1 MKADTEPTEESRRV
15 IILIHK
21 GSYRKGCIRA
31 FLDFTSSR
39 LPTREDCWV

>member
-1 MKADTEPTEESRRV
+1 MKADTEPTEQSRTA
-15 IILIHK
+15 IIIHK
-21 GSYRKGCIRA
+21 GSYRKGCIRV